1 MNPFDFIGPKTYEFR
16 APPIIHFGPGCLKK
30 VGSEAAR
37 CGKRA
42 LLVSDSSMQAT
53 GYVAQALELIR
64 AGGVEAAVYDQVNT
78 EPADT
83 IVDDGLRIYQEARC
97 DMVVALGGGSPI
109 DAAKAIAARATNPAR
124 VAEFMGL
131 NKITAPAA
139 PIIAIPT
146 TAGTGSEVTRFTIIT
161 DTARDVK
168 MLIVSDYLMP
178 QAAIVDPLLTL
189 SMPGWVAAST
199 AIDALTHAI
208 ESYISRK
215 AQPLTEM
222 LSLEAIRLIGAYLRR
237 AWANPEDLEAK
248 TSVML
253 ASTLA
258 GMAFSNASVA
268 LVHGMSRPIGAC
280 FHVPHGVSNAI
291 LLPVVMEFSR
301 MAAPEKFADIAEAM
315 GEPMEGLTD
324 RQAAQAAVEAVRQL
338 CNDIRIPRA
347 ADLKLKREEFMR
359 MAPKMAE
366 DALASGSP
374 GNNPRRPTRDEIVEI
389 YGKLFET

>member
-1 MNPFDFIGPKTYEFR
+1 
-16 APPIIHFGPGCLKK
+16 
-30 VGSEAAR
+30 
-37 CGKRA
+37 
-42 LLVSDSSMQAT
+42 
-53 GYVAQALELIR
+53 
-64 AGGVEAAVYDQVNT
+64 
-78 EPADT
+78 
-83 IVDDGLRIYQEARC
+83 
-97 DMVVALGGGSPI
+97 
-109 DAAKAIAARATNPAR
+109 
-124 VAEFMGL
+124 MGL